1 MHGLA
6 AAMTVAALTTGC
18 SNSDSPTNPTTVAPS
33 FAKGGGGG
41 GGGTAIPTPPPSTL
55 APTITVT
62 STLFPGTN
70 VLVSQPVT
78 IEVVATSEAGNRLAP
93 TVTFN
98 GPARLTLVS
107 SAVGN
112 NPHGGGPGSTVNI
125 YTYLPS
131 RDQIGSL
138 EIATFVATS
147 SANAALA
154 TPATLSFGTVQEAPS
169 PVSNLTATS
178 AGDHIEAR
186 WTASIGGVGTVTY
199 TVQACYRT
207 ANLRTQPSQCDVIA
221 TTTDT
226 QTLNIP
232 LVNQNPTV
240 APSAGV
246 ANYIAVIVTAVDAA
260 GHEAPPISAVVQ

>member
-1 MHGLA
+1 
-6 AAMTVAALTTGC
+6 
-18 SNSDSPTNPTTVAPS
+18 
-33 FAKGGGGG
+33 
-41 GGGTAIPTPPPSTL
+41 
-55 APTITVT
+55 
-62 STLFPGTN
+62 
-70 VLVSQPVT
+70 VT

-131 RDQIGSL
+131 GDQ
-138 EIATFVATS
+138 
-147 SANAALA
+147 
-154 TPATLSFGTVQEAPS
+154 
-169 PVSNLTATS
+169 
-178 AGDHIEAR
+178 IEAR